1 MASLADPLTVL
12 ETYNPESPRPGI
24 RAWSAGVVRYKN
36 EALSLEGGINAQAR
50 GRGRGDLRSPREQ
63 EIGLGDRRGCRGGYP
78 APLWFLRQVHHL
90 PHRVSGGRA
99 REDDQGGTRSA
110 GEAQSP
116 RAGQALVPDSKRPR
130 QEGAGIDDRQLHR
143 PRRSGS
149 ASRAPHHTRTRVG
162 G

>member
-12 ETYNPESPRPGI
+12 ETYNPESPRLGI
-24 RAWSAGVVRYKN
+24 RAWSAGVVRYNN

-50 GRGRGDLRSPREQ
+50 GRGRGDLRSSREQ
-63 EIGLGDRRGCRGGYP
+63 EIGLGHRGGCRGGYP

-99 REDDQGGTRSA
+99 REDDQGRTRSA
-110 GEAQSP
+110 GEARTP
-116 RAGQALVPDSKRPR
+116 RAGQTLVPDSSRPR
-130 QEGAGIDDRQLHR
+130 QEGAGIDDRELYR
-143 PRRSGS
+143 ARRSRT
-149 ASRAPHHTRTRVG
+149 AARVPYHTRTRVG

>member
-36 EALSLEGGINAQAR
+36 EASSLEGGINAQAR
-50 GRGRGDLRSPREQ
+50 GRGRRDLRSSREQ
-63 EIGLGDRRGCRGGYP
+63 EIGFGDRRGCRGGYP

-99 REDDQGGTRSA
+99 RENDQGRTRSA
-110 GEAQSP
+110 GEAQTP
-116 RAGQALVPDSKRPR
+116 WAGKALVPDSGRPR
-130 QEGAGIDDRQLHR
+130 QEGAGIDDRELHGS
-143 PRRSGS
+143 RRSRS
-149 ASRAPHHTRTRVG
+149 ASRVPYHTRTRVG
-162 G
+162 